1 MTQKTIQLDKLDS
14 YSDSLERK
22 GDVQVTL
29 KACRVRGYAL
39 WIENDGDVRKVIDRE
54 GRQIWFRTVDQALD
68 ELINIPYLS
77 ETFTIER
84 SSW

>member
-1 MTQKTIQLDKLDS
+1 MTQKTIQFNKLDS
-14 YSDSLERK
+14 YCDSLERE

-39 WIENDGDVRKVIDRE
+39 WIENAGDVRKVIDRE
-54 GRQIWFRTVDQALD
+54 EKQVWFRTVDQALD

-77 ETFTIER
+77 ETFIIKR
-84 SSW
+84 SNW

>member
-1 MTQKTIQLDKLDS
+1 MTQKTIQLNKLDS
-14 YSDSLERK
+14 YCDSLERK